1 MRSHLKKHLY
11 SCLGWILATLDMP
24 IHVCVCWCVY
34 LPCLCVSHQSRERED
49 CCTEVKDYIW
59 ECLTSQSSSE
69 WPSAAPLSSPYLRS
83 RGQNEN
89 TCHSYLEM
97 GLKILTDT
105 RNWRKKVS
113 RSVTWGYVW
122 YNRLI
127 ILSLLAHFLLF
138 FFVFFQRSRLFILI
152 FIQIW
157 CPFFIQDADYGS
169 LQ

>member
-1 MRSHLKKHLY
+1 MNSRDFKHAY
-11 SCLGWILATLDMP
+11 TC
-24 IHVCVCWCVY
+24 VCVLVCVY
-34 LPCLCVSHQSRERED
+34 LACLCVSHQLREQED

-83 RGQNEN
+83 RRQNEN
-89 TCHSYLEM
+89 TCHSHLEM

-113 RSVTWGYVW
+113 RSVTWGYVR

-127 ILSLLAHFLLF
+127 ILSLLAHLLF
-138 FFVFFQRSRLFILI
+138 CLFFLQRSRLFI
-152 FIQIW
+152 QIL